1 MRSQDWKPAP
11 AVLDEFKRWLISEKM
26 ATAKEVE
33 EAFAAPG
40 SGDFSVLQIRGKVL
54 NTAFG
59 QEARHRA
66 VAQGDKQIA
75 AAMGLFDRA
84 GKLLAQ
90 RRARDNKERRAAL
103 DG

>member
-1 MRSQDWKPAP
+1 
-11 AVLDEFKRWLISEKM
+11 M

-33 EAFAAPG
+33 EAFAAARL
-40 SGDFSVLQIRGKVL
+40 GDYSLLQIRAEVL
-54 NTAFG
+54 NTVFG

-84 GKLLAQ
+84 GELLAQ